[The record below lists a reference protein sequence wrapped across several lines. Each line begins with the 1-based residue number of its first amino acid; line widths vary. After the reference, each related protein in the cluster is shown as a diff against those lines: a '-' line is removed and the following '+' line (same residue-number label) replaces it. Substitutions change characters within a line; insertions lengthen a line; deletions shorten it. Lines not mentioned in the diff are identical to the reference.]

1 MKAIPRQR
9 IAWPARTWRRT
20 LACAASGTLWE
31 GPAIERFE
39 RKMAALLSIPHT
51 LAVPSGRVG
60 LALVLDALNLT
71 PGAEV
76 ICPAFG
82 YPGVPFVVEAAGFRV
97 RFVDCEL
104 TTFGIDPAAL
114 AQALSPRTGAVIA
127 AHLFGV
133 PCRIREIAA
142 MTRDRNVPL
151 IEDCAHVL
159 CASVGRQPV
168 GTFGVASYFS
178 FETSK
183 LVNTLGGGMIATRD
197 ASLAETVRA
206 RLSAQPR
213 NGSRWLAQRLV
224 QTSLE
229 AVATRRVPFELLGRP
244 LLQVA
249 QRLQHTEFAS
259 GYKPD
264 EYSFQGRRGQYTNLQ
279 AELGCDEFERAL
291 GTLERRRA
299 NAARLHDELGSTI
312 HFQQPADVDTSA
324 DYLLCTA
331 LVPDLTR
338 AVRRL
343 LDLGVDTKHHYM
355 SDCARLFA
363 EGRHPCA
370 AQAEREV
377 LHVPAYPELAPA
389 EIERVVGA
397 LASVAGELGPGPIPA
412 SRPRRERVLADVG

>member
-1 MKAIPRQR
+1 
-9 IAWPARTWRRT
+9 
-20 LACAASGTLWE
+20 
-31 GPAIERFE
+31 
-39 RKMAALLSIPHT
+39 
-51 LAVPSGRVG
+51 
-60 LALVLDALNLT
+60 
-71 PGAEV
+71 
-76 ICPAFG
+76 
-82 YPGVPFVVEAAGFRV
+82 
-97 RFVDCEL
+97 
-104 TTFGIDPAAL
+104 
-114 AQALSPRTGAVIA
+114 
-127 AHLFGV
+127 
-133 PCRIREIAA
+133 
-142 MTRDRNVPL
+142 
-151 IEDCAHVL
+151 
-159 CASVGRQPV
+159 
-168 GTFGVASYFS
+168 
-178 FETSK
+178 
-183 LVNTLGGGMIATRD
+183 MIATRD